1 MLKKWPNIPLKSC
14 GVNTSKWLMYVW
26 PSFNIIHK
34 RIQQTSGFLTG
45 NIEKEQWHE
54 MVGATL
60 HQTCS
65 VRKGFLKISQNSQE
79 NTCARVSLIK
89 LILTETL
96 ETLAQVFSCA
106 SCDILDNID
115 NIIKVS
121 PRLTA
126 ILIGVSLI
134 FSYHITSSNLSVL
147 KSHLSLIS

>member
-1 MLKKWPNIPLKSC
+1 M
-14 GVNTSKWLMYVW
+14 
-26 PSFNIIHK
+26 
-34 RIQQTSGFLTG
+34 
-45 NIEKEQWHE
+45 
-54 MVGATL
+54 
-60 HQTCS
+60 
-65 VRKGFLKISQNSQE
+65 
-79 NTCARVSLIK
+79 K